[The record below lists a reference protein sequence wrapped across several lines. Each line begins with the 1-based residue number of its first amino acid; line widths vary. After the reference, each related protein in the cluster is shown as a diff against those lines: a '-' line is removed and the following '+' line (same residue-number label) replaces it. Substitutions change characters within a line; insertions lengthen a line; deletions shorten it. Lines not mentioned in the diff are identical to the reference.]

1 MELLCPAGNLPALK
15 AAIENGADAVYIGLK
30 DDTNARHFAGLN
42 FTEKKLQEAV
52 SFVHQHRRK
61 LHIAINTF
69 AHPDGYARWQRAV
82 DMAAQLGAD
91 ALILAGSGKQIVLST
106 LALVQASSEL
116 GELKRYVEN
125 GEFLIE
131 ASDLGVVNMCAERK
145 LPFVAGHALN
155 CYNAV
160 TLKILLKQGMM
171 RWCMPVELSRDWL
184 VNLLNQC
191 DELGIRNQFEVEVL
205 SYGHLPLAYSARCF
219 TARSE
224 DRPKDECETCCIKYP
239 NGRNVLSQENQQVFV
254 LNGIQ
259 TMSGYVYNLGN
270 ELTSMQGLVDVVRL
284 SPQGTDTFAMLDA
297 FRANENGAAP
307 LPLTA
312 NSDCNGYWRRL
323 AGLELQ
329 A

>member
-1 MELLCPAGNLPALK
+1 MKYSLGPVLWYWPK
-15 AAIENGADAVYIGLK
+15 ATLEQFYQAAANSHADIVYLGESVCSK
-30 DDTNARHFAGLN
+30 RRDTKVGDWL
-42 FTEKKLQEAV
+42 E
-52 SFVHQHRRK
+52 
-61 LHIAINTF
+61 IAKT
-69 AHPDGYARWQRAV
+69 V
-82 DMAAQLGAD
+82 AA
-91 ALILAGSGKQIVLST
+91 SGKQVVIST
-106 LALVQASSEL
+106 LALVQAPSEL
-116 GELKRYVEN
+116 NELKRYVEN

-131 ASDLGVVNMCAERK
+131 ASDFGTVNMAWERG
-145 LPFVAGHALN
+145 LPFVASYALN

-160 TLKILLKQGMM
+160 TLRRLAKQGMM

-184 VNLLNQC
+184 ANLLTQC
-191 DELGIRNQFEVEVL
+191 EELGIRRQFEVEVL

-239 NGRNVLSQENQQVFV
+239 HGRLVHSQEGQQVFV

-284 SPQGTDTFAMLDA
+284 SPMGTDTIDMLNA
-297 FRANENGAAP
+297 FRANEAGAAP
-307 LPLTA
+307 LALEA

>member
-1 MELLCPAGNLPALK
+1 MKYSLGPVLYYWSKETLEDFYQQ
-15 AAIENGADAVYIGLK
+15 AANSCADVVYLG
-30 DDTNARHFAGLN
+30 
-42 FTEKKLQEAV
+42 EAV
-52 SFVHQHRRK
+52 CSKRRATK
-61 LHIAINTF
+61 VGDWLA
-69 AHPDGYARWQRAV
+69 
-82 DMAAQLGAD
+82 MAKALAD
-91 ALILAGSGKQIVLST
+91 SGKQVVIST

-116 GELKRYVEN
+116 NELKRYVDN
-125 GEFLIE
+125 GEFLLE
-131 ASDLGVVNMCAERK
+131 ASDLGVVNLCAERK

-160 TLKILLKQGMM
+160 TLRLLLKQGMV

-184 VNLLNQC
+184 VNLLDQC
-191 DELGIRNQFEVEVL
+191 DTLGIRQQFEVEVL

-224 DRPKDECETCCIKYP
+224 NRAKDECETCCIKYP
-239 NGRNVLSQENQQVFV
+239 TGRSMRSQEDQQVFV

-284 SPQGTDTFAMLDA
+284 SPMGSETFTMLEA
-297 FRANENGAAP
+297 FKANETGSAP
-307 LPLTA
+307 LPLA
-312 NSDCNGYWRRL
+312 SNSDCNGYWRRL
-323 AGLELQ
+323 PGLMLE

>member
-1 MELLCPAGNLPALK
+1 MKYSLGPVLYYWSKETLEDFYQQ
-15 AAIENGADAVYIGLK
+15 AANSRADVVYLG
-30 DDTNARHFAGLN
+30 
-42 FTEKKLQEAV
+42 EAV
-52 SFVHQHRRK
+52 CSKRRATK
-61 LHIAINTF
+61 VSDWLA
-69 AHPDGYARWQRAV
+69 
-82 DMAAQLGAD
+82 MAKALAD
-91 ALILAGSGKQIVLST
+91 SGKQVVIST

-116 GELKRYVEN
+116 NELKRYVDN
-125 GEFLIE
+125 GEFLLE
-131 ASDLGVVNMCAERK
+131 ASDLGVVNLCAERK

-160 TLKILLKQGMM
+160 TLRLLLKQGMV

-184 VNLLNQC
+184 VNLLDQC
-191 DELGIRNQFEVEVL
+191 DTLGIRQQFEVEVL

-224 DRPKDECETCCIKYP
+224 NRAKDECETCCIKYP
-239 NGRNVLSQENQQVFV
+239 TGRSMRSQEDQQVFV

-284 SPQGTDTFAMLDA
+284 SPMGSETFTMLEA
-297 FRANENGAAP
+297 FKANETGSAP
-307 LPLTA
+307 LPLA
-312 NSDCNGYWRRL
+312 SNSDCNGYWRRL
-323 AGLELQ
+323 PGLMLE